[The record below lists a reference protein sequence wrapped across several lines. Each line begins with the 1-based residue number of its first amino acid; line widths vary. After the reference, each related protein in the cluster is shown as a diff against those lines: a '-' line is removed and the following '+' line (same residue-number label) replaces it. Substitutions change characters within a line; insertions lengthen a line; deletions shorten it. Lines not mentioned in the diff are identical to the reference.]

1 MARPQKQGLDY
12 FPFDCFTDSKIELI
26 EAEFGLTGFAIIVKL
41 LQKIYGEQGYYCEW
55 NSEVAL
61 LFAHK
66 NNVGGN
72 VVSDTIQSA
81 LRRGIFQED
90 LFDRFGILTSAEIQK
105 TYLEAVGRRKQIE
118 IQKEYLLIKVTL
130 KNVNVCNNSVNA
142 DINSVND
149 GNNQQSKVKE
159 SKVKESK
166 EYIPPKNQISLPL
179 SDGQLLP
186 ITDEEINNFIKS
198 YPDLNIRQELVSIK
212 NWLEEKPEARKS
224 MSGTRK
230 LIERW
235 LNKKSK
241 GAQNVGSDKRHP
253 KADEYGFPGY
263 DGGTIL

>member
-55 NSEVAL
+55 NAEVAL

-72 VVSDTIQSA
+72 AVSETIQSA
-81 LRRGIFQED
+81 LRRGIFSED
-90 LFDRFGILTSAEIQK
+90 LFNRFGILTSADIQK

-118 IQKEYLLIKVTL
+118 VKKEYLLIKVTL

-149 GNNQQSKVKE
+149 DNNQQSKVKE
-159 SKVKESK
+159 SKVNKSK
-166 EYIPPKNQISLPL
+166 EKDN
-179 SDGQLLP
+179 
-186 ITDEEINNFIKS
+186 KS
-198 YPDLNIRQELVSIK
+198 YIGLLLNSGQVLKISSSEIERYQIQFPALDVRREFVSMK
-212 NWLEEKPEARKS
+212 NWLETNPKARRDLN
-224 MSGTRK
+224 GTKKRIEEW
-230 LIERW
+230 LI
-235 LNKKSK
+235 KKSK
-241 GAQNVGSDKRHP
+241 GASGYGSNERHP
-253 KADEYGFPGY
+253 KPDECRFPGY
-263 DGGTIL
+263 SGGKVL